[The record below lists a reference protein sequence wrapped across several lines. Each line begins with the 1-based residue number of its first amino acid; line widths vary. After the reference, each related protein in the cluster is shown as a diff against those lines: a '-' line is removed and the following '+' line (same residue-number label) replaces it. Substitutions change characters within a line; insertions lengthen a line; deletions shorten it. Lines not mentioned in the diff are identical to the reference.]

1 MSGINPGPP
10 TSKETALRVSVGSV
24 ISVAWSPNLL
34 HLGTVVEV
42 TQNADGTEIKA
53 KVNWDDGDETVDSS
67 CIILFGEK
75 AVRFTIEEKPAEL
88 AVRLGRKNLL
98 GLFRGPDSSKV
109 FRTGDIRPFG
119 SFALT
124 MGKDY
129 HSTASDGNKL
139 ANGERLA
146 TALAD
151 FPNFMMVSAAA
162 ADHNSHERTLPR
174 VLDLVGNVNSTTGS
188 LTDISV
194 CLGLAF
200 KVNKDKKVDGADAV
214 ILGTPIAMMT
224 EGGYGNKSLEL
235 TLAKTLAAAQ
245 RRYGPNDFKDPV
257 ISTKMLSVDS
267 NLVMRRI
274 DSIEELT
281 SIAGGKLVEQIK
293 TILISWRMLD
303 GLRDCA
309 LFQTRDRTMNNF
321 LALSSPSTWAR
332 VLPQSAPNT
341 LGAAILVQ
349 CAQSMAL
356 TLVSEN
362 RRAARTETV
371 HTAAQREARF
381 FTACGDIVQVLEK
394 NASLFGC
401 TEEMDVTS
409 KESIKKRLLSLKPL
423 LPSKT
428 ERRLQDEAT
437 GLDGGHGP
445 RNASETEDRE
455 LAKKKVEKVA
465 RPKRG
470 ATHGTGN
477 SPMDPKKVAGP
488 KDCESDGDPTSEGV
502 RAGAARLAKLFS
514 SANSESYST
523 DDSSST
529 SLAQF
534 AAQSIE
540 IKDLSVQKA
549 RLELELSAEKAKLA
563 AEVAAHELTR
573 AELKGLKGATA
584 EGSQSVFDKLVEAEK
599 EVARL
604 REKVRQQKKAI
615 KNAEFAASHNQAMFL
630 AKLQMDADEVQ
641 KFMPKQKA
649 ESSDED

>member
-1 MSGINPGPP
+1 
-10 TSKETALRVSVGSV
+10 
-24 ISVAWSPNLL
+24 
-34 HLGTVVEV
+34 VVEV

-53 KVNWDDGDETVDSS
+53 KVNWDDGDETVASS
-67 CIILFGEK
+67 CIILFGEQ
-75 AVRFTIEEKPAEL
+75 AVRFTIQEKPSEL
-88 AVRLGRKNLL
+88 AVRLGRKNLM
-98 GLFRGPDSSKV
+98 GLFRGPNSSKV
-109 FRTGDIRPFG
+109 FRTGDIQPLG

-139 ANGERLA
+139 ANGERFA

-151 FPNFMMVSAAA
+151 FPNFMIVSAAA

-174 VLDLVGNVNSTTGS
+174 VLDLVGNLNSTTGT
-188 LTDISV
+188 LTDLSV

-200 KVNKDKKVDGADAV
+200 KVNKDKSVDGADAV

-257 ISTKMLSVDS
+257 MSTKMLSVDS

-274 DSIEELT
+274 DSIDELT
-281 SIAGGKLVEQIK
+281 SIVGGKLVEQIK

-303 GLRDCA
+303 GLRDCN
-309 LFQTRDRTMNNF
+309 LFQTRDRTMDNF
-321 LALSSPSTWAR
+321 LALSSPSAWAR
-332 VLPQSAPNT
+332 MVPQSAPNS

-401 TEEMDVTS
+401 TEEMDVAS

-428 ERRLQDEAT
+428 ERRLQDEAA
-437 GLDGGHGP
+437 GLEGGRGP
-445 RNASETEDRE
+445 RNASETEESE
-455 LAKKKVEKVA
+455 LAKKKAAVPVA

-477 SPMDPKKVAGP
+477 SPMDSKKVAGH
-488 KDCESDGDPTSEGV
+488 KEGESDDDPTSEGV
-502 RAGAARLAKLFS
+502 RAGAARVATKLFG
-514 SANSESYST
+514 SAHSESYST
-523 DDSSST
+523 DDSSTT

-534 AAQSIE
+534 AAQSSE

-615 KNAEFAASHNQAMFL
+615 KNAEYAASHNQAMFL

-641 KFMPKQKA
+641 KFMPKQKSD
-649 ESSDED
+649 SSDED